1 MVHLQPPHQP
11 ELVLDL
17 PEDDVGQYVSML
29 KGGKMVTVQAIRGV
43 CVGDGG
49 RKRKGRGGG
58 GEGGGWGKR
67 EGERVEEKEWW
78 KKEEKN

>member
-43 CVGDGG
+43 CVWEMGG
-49 RKRKGRGGG
+49 NGGG
-58 GEGGGWGKR
+58 GEEEGGGWEKR